1 MRLFTG
7 IALPEEIERRFE
19 QLLGRLRPAAPAQSW
34 SPVENLHVTIKFIGE
49 LGEARLPELKQAL
62 ASLPAA
68 APEIAL
74 HGLGWFPNP
83 HHPRVLWG
91 GVQADPALSDLATAA
106 NQALVPLGIAA
117 ETKPYAPHLTLA
129 RIKTNEGLVP
139 LRQAIAQLDSL
150 EFGRFRPA
158 QFHLYLSRPGP
169 RGSVYSKLASFPLA

>member
-7 IALPEEIERRFE
+7 IALPEEIEGRFE

-49 LGEARLPELKQAL
+49 LAEARLPELKQVL
-62 ASLPAA
+62 GSLPAA
-68 APEIAL
+68 APEIEL
-74 HGLGWFPNP
+74 QGLGWFPNP
-83 HHPRVLWG
+83 HHPRVLWA
-91 GVQADPALSDLATAA
+91 GVRADPALRDLAAAA

-129 RIKTNEGLVP
+129 RIKTDEGLIP
-139 LRQAIAQLDSL
+139 LRQAIAQLDSV
-150 EFGRFRPA
+150 EFGRFRPDS
-158 QFHLYLSRPGP
+158 FHLYLSKPGP